1 VPVTASG
8 QESPSELSV
17 LLSSASV
24 EVSSRGHQLQELRDN
39 FPLGTDVTI
48 TFLPGDNYRHNVET
62 ASALRRAGYNPVP
75 HIAAREMPSREALD
89 DFLVRS
95 RGEADV
101 RRIVVIAGDVAL
113 TKGPFKASLDI
124 CASGLIEARGIS
136 AVSVAGHPEGHPYL
150 EAAGA
155 FRALEAWRDWGHL
168 AKIRVDIV
176 TQFCFESAPILG
188 WIGELDAR
196 GIELPIVVGL
206 AGPASPATLT
216 KFALRCGIGNSM
228 RSLRSQIGRFGRLL
242 TDTGPDDV
250 MRGLQS
256 APATATASI
265 AGFHLFPFGGLRKA
279 AFWLRGYREESLR
292 QMEQAA
298 AAGSRSP

>member
-1 VPVTASG
+1 VTATAQAPSG
-8 QESPSELSV
+8 KLAG

-39 FPLGTDVTI
+39 FARGTDVTI
-48 TFLPGDNYRHNVET
+48 TFLPGDNYRRNVET

-89 DFLVRS
+89 DFLARA

-101 RRIVVIAGDVAL
+101 RRVLLIAGDLAL
-113 TKGPFKASLDI
+113 AKGPFRSSLDI
-124 CASGLIEARGIS
+124 CASGLIEARGILS
-136 AVSVAGHPEGHPYL
+136 VSVAGHPEGHPYL
-150 EAAGA
+150 SAANA
-155 FRALEAWRDWGHL
+155 FKVLEAWRDWGQL
-168 AKIRVDIV
+168 TKIRVDVV
-176 TQFCFESAPILG
+176 TQFCFESAPILA

-196 GIELPIVVGL
+196 GIGLPVIVGL
-206 AGPASPATLT
+206 AGPATPATLM

-242 TDTGPDDV
+242 IDTGPDDV

-256 APATATASI
+256 ASKAATAPI
-265 AGFHLFPFGGLRKA
+265 AGLHLFPFGGLRKA
-279 AFWLRGYREESLR
+279 SEWLRSYGQVTLR
-292 QMEQAA
+292 QMEQATSGT
-298 AAGSRSP
+298 GSQNP

>member
-1 VPVTASG
+1 MNTLDHVLSAKLTA
-8 QESPSELSV
+8 
-17 LLSSASV
+17 LLASASV

-39 FPLGTDVTI
+39 FAPGTDVTI

-62 ASALRRAGYNPVP
+62 ASALRRAGFNPVP

-89 DFLVRS
+89 DFLARA
-95 RGEADV
+95 RGEAGV
-101 RRIVVIAGDVAL
+101 TRILLIAGDVAGA
-113 TKGPFKASLDI
+113 KGPFKSSFDVR
-124 CASGLIEARGIS
+124 ASGLIEARGIAS
-136 AVSVAGHPEGHPYL
+136 VSVAGHPEGHPFL
-150 EAAGA
+150 SAADA
-155 FRALEAWRDWGHL
+155 FNGLLAWRDWGDQT
-168 AKIRVDIV
+168 KIRVNVV

-196 GIELPIVVGL
+196 GIGLPVIVGL
-206 AGPASPATLT
+206 AGPATPATLT
-216 KFALRCGIGNSM
+216 KFALRCGIGNSL

-256 APATATASI
+256 SPSAATASI

-279 AFWLRGYREESLR
+279 GGWSRGYGRET
-292 QMEQAA
+292 QQTAA
-298 AAGSRSP
+298 SQKP